1 MINPRQTQTK
11 ISENNIVPI
20 HSVQYLSSHTRNSVV
35 RYDRQSLQ
43 NNITDTV
50 LKQQV
55 KSTAQTT
62 SKMSFDNDRY
72 GGGRAVSDALI
83 APAKFGGASSED
95 AESFIRHVVRYF
107 DYKRLSDKERV
118 DIPHYMANE

>member
-1 MINPRQTQTK
+1 
-11 ISENNIVPI
+11 
-20 HSVQYLSSHTRNSVV
+20 VV

-72 GGGRAVSDALI
+72 GGGRAV
-83 APAKFGGASSED
+83 
-95 AESFIRHVVRYF
+95 
-107 DYKRLSDKERV
+107 
-118 DIPHYMANE
+118 